1 MRYICVHGHFYQP
14 PRENPSLEAI
24 ELQDSA
30 YPYHDWNERVC
41 AECYAPN
48 GSSRVLNEK
57 GEIKEIINNYAHMSF
72 NFGPTL
78 LSWIEEKV
86 PKVYQSILQADEE
99 SQQRFGGHG
108 SAIAQGYNH
117 MILPLANRRD
127 KTTQVKWG
135 IADFEHRFKRK
146 PEGMW
151 LPETAVNTETLEVL
165 AENGILFTILAPR
178 QAKRVR
184 RGGSRKWV
192 DISGSRIDPS
202 RAYLVPLPSRKSINV
217 FFYDGPISQG
227 VAFEGLL
234 DDGKRFADRL
244 VSGFSDTR
252 TWPQLVHIATD
263 GESYGHHHHYGE
275 MALSYALE
283 DIENNK
289 RAEIT
294 NYGQF
299 LERYPPDHFAEIV
312 DDSSWS
318 CVHGVERWKTNCGC
332 NSGGHPEWNQEWRA
346 PLRASLDWLRD
357 TLAGAFE
364 QHGAPLLKNPWGARD
379 AYIRVILD
387 RSDES
392 LAAFFGE
399 HATHQ
404 LNDEERVRA
413 LKLLEMQRHALLMYT
428 SCGWFFDEL
437 SGLETVQVM
446 QYAGRAL
453 RLAEECCGFSLEA
466 EFLNRLSAAKSNLP
480 DHEDGARI
488 YDKWV
493 KPAYI
498 DMHMLAGHYA
508 ISSLFEN
515 YEPQARIYCYR
526 VSREDF
532 NIEAEGKVRLAT
544 GSAHFDS
551 TITRESDFYSF
562 AVLHLGDPNLV
573 AGVHAA
579 DAAKDE
585 AEKAKLQDFFSRGDT
600 TAIIRELDENF
611 NKRTYSLKSLFK
623 DEQRKITKQILDDSI
638 NSTAAAYRSI
648 YQTNAPLMRFLHG
661 LGIPIPRSLHLA
673 AEIALNNQLR
683 EALEQPDPD
692 SSSIQGFFREVADAQ
707 VQADV
712 TTLEFAI
719 RKRLEKEAE
728 QFAEHPDDPD
738 RTHRFKKLLDLAF
751 ALPFVVVLWEVQN
764 ISFAPLVRTIEKYSG
779 ANGNSDPAKK
789 AFIAE
794 LFSLRD
800 ALKIQAAPVASSHAT
815 A

>member
-30 YPYHDWNERVC
+30 YPYHDWNERVS

-48 GSSRVLNEK
+48 GSSRILNEK
-57 GEIKEIINNYAHMSF
+57 GEIKQIVNNYAHMSF

-86 PKVYQSILQADEE
+86 PRTYGTILEADRQ

-127 KTTQVKWG
+127 KMTQVKWG
-135 IADFEHRFKRK
+135 VADFEHRFKRK

-165 AENGILFTILAPR
+165 AENGIRFTVLAPR
-178 QAKRVR
+178 QAKSVRR
-184 RGGSRKWV
+184 RGGRKRV
-192 DISGSRIDPS
+192 DVSGSRIDPS
-202 RAYLVPLPSRKSINV
+202 RAYLVRLPSRKAINV

-244 VSGFSDTR
+244 ISGFSETR
-252 TWPQLVHIATD
+252 TWQQLVHIATD

-275 MALSYALE
+275 MALSYAMQY
-283 DIENNK
+283 IEANK
-289 RAEIT
+289 LAELT

-299 LERYPPDHFAEIV
+299 LAQFPPDHFVEIV
-312 DDSSWS
+312 EDSSWS
-318 CVHGVERWKTNCGC
+318 CVHGVERWKSNCGC
-332 NSGGHPEWNQEWRA
+332 NSGGHPEWNQEWRG

-357 TLAGAFE
+357 ELANLFERHGGA
-364 QHGAPLLKNPWGARD
+364 LLKNPWDARD

-392 LAAFFGE
+392 LASFFAE
-399 HATHQ
+399 HATHE

-437 SGLETVQVM
+437 SGLETVQVIH
-446 QYAGRAL
+446 YAGRAL
-453 RLAEECCGFSLEA
+453 RLAEECCGAALEA
-466 EFLNRLSAAKSNLP
+466 EFLKRLSAAKSNLP
-480 DHEDGARI
+480 EYGNGAQI
-488 YDKWV
+488 YEQWV

-498 DMHMLAGHYA
+498 DMRMLAGHYA

-515 YEPQARIYCYR
+515 YEPQAQIYCYR
-526 VSREDF
+526 VDREDF
-532 NIEAEGKVRLAT
+532 SIEAEGKIRLAM
-544 GSAHFDS
+544 GRAHFS
-551 TITRESDFYSF
+551 SKITRESDFFSF
-562 AVLHLGDPNLV
+562 AVLHLGDPSLL
-573 AGVHAA
+573 AGVRPA
-579 DAAKDE
+579 DAARDDADRSK
-585 AEKAKLQDFFSRGDT
+585 
-600 TAIIRELDENF
+600 IRELFAHADTAGLIREMDETF
-611 NKRTYSLKSLFK
+611 SKQTFSLKSLFK
-623 DEQRKITKQILDDSI
+623 DEQRKITKQILDDSLKAT
-638 NSTAAAYRSI
+638 SAAYRSI
-648 YQTNAPLMRFLHG
+648 YQTNAPLMRVLHG
-661 LGIPIPRSLHLA
+661 LGIPIPASLRSA
-673 AEIALNNQLR
+673 AQIALNNTIE

-692 SSSIQGFFREVADAQ
+692 ANIIQGFFREVADTQ
-707 VQADV
+707 VQIDA
-712 TTLEFAI
+712 TTLEFVM
-719 RKRLEKEAE
+719 RRRLEREAA
-728 QFAEHPDDPD
+728 QFARHPDAPENV
-738 RTHRFKKLLDLAF
+738 HRLKKLLDLALG
-751 ALPFVVVLWEVQN
+751 LPFPVVLWDVQN
-764 ISFAPLVRTIEKYSG
+764 ISFAPLVQAIEKYAEG
-779 ANGNSDPAKK
+779 NGHGDPAQK
-789 AFIAE
+789 AFLSE

-800 ALKIQAAPVASSHAT
+800 ALKIEGALASSHA
-815 A
+815 AA

>member
-48 GSSRVLNEK
+48 GSSRILNEK

-86 PKVYQSILQADEE
+86 PKVYRSILDADEQ

-146 PEGMW
+146 PEAMW

-184 RGGSRKWV
+184 RRGSRKWIDV
-192 DISGSRIDPS
+192 SDGRIDPS
-202 RAYLVPLPSRKSINV
+202 RAYLVRLPSRKSVNV

-234 DDGKRFADRL
+234 DDGKRFAERL

-252 TWPQLVHIATD
+252 TWPQLSHIATD

-283 DIENNK
+283 HIDTNK
-289 RAEIT
+289 LAELT

-299 LERYPPDHFAEIV
+299 LERFPPDHFAEIV

-318 CVHGVERWKTNCGC
+318 CVHGVERWKSNCGC
-332 NSGGHPEWNQEWRA
+332 NSGGHGDWNQEWRG
-346 PLRASLDWLRD
+346 PLRGSLDWLRD
-357 TLAGAFE
+357 TLAGLFE
-364 QHGAPLLKNPWGARD
+364 QHGAALLKNPWDARD

-392 LAAFFGE
+392 LASFFGE
-399 HATHQ
+399 HATHE

-437 SGLETVQVM
+437 SGLETVQVIH
-446 QYAGRAL
+446 YAGRAL
-453 RLAEECCGFSLEA
+453 RLAEECCSVALEA

-480 DHEDGARI
+480 QHGNGAQI
-488 YDKWV
+488 YEKWV

-498 DMHMLAGHYA
+498 DMRMLAGHYA

-515 YEPQARIYCYR
+515 YEQQAQIYCYR
-526 VSREDF
+526 VDREDF
-532 NIEAEGKVRLAT
+532 SIEAEGKVRLAV
-544 GSAHFDS
+544 GRARFNSN
-551 TITRESDFYSF
+551 ITRESDIFSF
-562 AVLHLGDPNLV
+562 AALHLGDPNLL
-573 AGVHAA
+573 AGVRPA
-579 DAAKDE
+579 DAARDD
-585 AEKAKLQDFFSRGDT
+585 AEKANIRELFLRADT
-600 TAIIRELDENF
+600 AAIIREMDETF
-611 NKRTYSLKSLFK
+611 RKQTFSLKSLFK
-623 DEQRKITKQILDDSI
+623 DEQRKITKQILDDSLKA
-638 NSTAAAYRSI
+638 TASAYQSI
-648 YQTNAPLMRFLHG
+648 YQTNAPLIRVLHS
-661 LGIPIPRSLHLA
+661 LGIPIPAPLRSA
-673 AEIALNNQLR
+673 AQIALNNKI
-683 EALEQPDPD
+683 EVALEQPDPD
-692 SSSIQGFFREVADAQ
+692 ASSIQGFFREAADTQ
-707 VQADV
+707 VEIDA
-712 TTLEFAI
+712 TTLEFAM
-719 RKRLEKEAE
+719 RRRMEREAA
-728 QFAEHPDDPD
+728 QFAEHPDVPENV
-738 RTHRFKKLLDLAF
+738 HRFKKLLDLALS
-751 ALPFVVVLWEVQN
+751 LPFPVVLWEVQN
-764 ISFAPLVRTIEKYSG
+764 ISYAPLVQTIEKYAG
-779 ANGNSDPAKK
+779 GNGNGDPAKK
-789 AFIAE
+789 ALLSE
-794 LFSLRD
+794 LFCLRD
-800 ALKIQAAPVASSHAT
+800 ALKIQGAVATSHAV

>member
-48 GSSRVLNEK
+48 GSSRILNEK
-57 GEIKEIINNYAHMSF
+57 GEIREIVNNYAQISF

-86 PKVYQSILQADEE
+86 PKVYQSILQADQQ

-135 IADFEHRFKRK
+135 IADFEYRFKRK
-146 PEGMW
+146 PEAMW

-165 AENGILFTILAPR
+165 AENGIRFTILAPR

-184 RGGSRKWV
+184 GRGSRKWIDV
-192 DISGSRIDPS
+192 TDGRIDPS
-202 RAYLVPLPSRKSINV
+202 RAYLVQLPSRKKINV
-217 FFYDGPISQG
+217 FFYDGPISQA

-234 DDGKRFADRL
+234 DDGKRFAGRL

-275 MALSYALE
+275 MALSYALQQ
-283 DIENNK
+283 IETDK
-289 RAEIT
+289 LAELT

-299 LERYPPDHFAEIV
+299 LERFPPDHFAEIV

-318 CVHGVERWKTNCGC
+318 CVHGIERWKSNCGC
-332 NSGGHPEWNQEWRA
+332 NSGGHADWNQEWRA

-357 TLAGAFE
+357 TLASVYE
-364 QHGAPLLKNPWGARD
+364 EHGVPLLKSPWDARD

-392 LAAFFGE
+392 LASFFGE
-399 HATHQ
+399 HATHE

-428 SCGWFFDEL
+428 SCGWFFDDI
-437 SGLETVQVM
+437 SGLETVQVIH
-446 QYAGRAL
+446 YAGRAL
-453 RLAEECCGFSLEA
+453 RLAEECSGASLEA
-466 EFLNRLSAAKSNLP
+466 EFLNRLSAAKSNLL
-480 DHEDGARI
+480 ELGNGAQI
-488 YDKWV
+488 YEKWV
-493 KPAYI
+493 KPGYI
-498 DMHMLAGHYA
+498 DMPMLAGHYA

-515 YEPQARIYCYR
+515 YEAQAQIYCYR
-526 VSREDF
+526 VDREDF
-532 NIEAEGKVRLAT
+532 AIEAEGKVRLAM
-544 GSAHFDS
+544 GRAHFS
-551 TITRESDFYSF
+551 SKITRESDFFSF
-562 AVLHLGDPNLV
+562 AVLHLGDPNLS
-573 AGVHAA
+573 AGVRAA
-579 DAAKDE
+579 DAAKDD
-585 AEKAKLQDFFSRGDT
+585 AEKLKLRDLFSRSDT
-600 TAIIRELDENF
+600 ATIIRELDESF
-611 NKRTYSLKSLFK
+611 NKRTFSLKSLFK
-623 DEQRKITKQILDDSI
+623 DEQRKITKQILDESI
-638 NSTAAAYRSI
+638 QSTAAAYRSI
-648 YQTNAPLMRFLHG
+648 YQTNAPLIRFLHG
-661 LGIPIPRSLHLA
+661 LGIPIPPSLHSA
-673 AEIALNNQLR
+673 AQIALNNQLQ
-683 EALEQPDPD
+683 EAVERADPD
-692 SSSIQGFFREVADAQ
+692 ANSIQGFFREVADTQ
-707 VQADV
+707 VQIDA
-712 TTLEFAI
+712 TTLEFSM
-719 RKRLEKEAE
+719 RKRLEEEAAR
-728 QFAEHPDDPD
+728 FAEHPDVPD
-738 RTHRFKKLLDLAF
+738 NVHRFKKLLDLAL
-751 ALPFVVVLWEVQN
+751 ALPFPVVLWEVQN
-764 ISFAPLVRTIEKYSG
+764 ISYAPVVQTIEKYVGS
-779 ANGNSDPAKK
+779 NGNSDPAKK
-789 AFIAE
+789 AFLNE

-800 ALKIQAAPVASSHAT
+800 ALKIQGAGASSHAT